1 MQDNRVFAKLYYI
14 ETAGYQAAKWF
25 YTRVK
30 ATMKTKIHPKY
41 YTNCKVKCACGN
53 EFELGATKEN
63 LEIEVCHKCHPFY
76 TGDERGKIR
85 GSQVEKFKERIGKK
99 IAAPKQKVKRARK

>member
-1 MQDNRVFAKLYYI
+1 
-14 ETAGYQAAKWF
+14 
-25 YTRVK
+25 
-30 ATMKTKIHPKY
+30 MKTKIHPKY

-76 TGDERGKIR
+76 TGDERG
-85 GSQVEKFKERIGKK
+85 
-99 IAAPKQKVKRARK
+99 